1 MVVPSEMQLMIILLL
16 LLMPTPRIVHTAD
29 ALRLLVV
36 ERFGG
41 FYSDTDVVFLRFWN
55 GDSSLIRRTVVMM
68 LWHDNDCDSVLKVLL
83 FVLAVPTL
91 LSLRS
96 VANLR
101 NVIASDQEVC
111 CYNYI
116 INTLLNKII
125 SRWKK
130 DGTLMVN

>member
-1 MVVPSEMQLMIILLL
+1 MVVPSEIQLMIILLL
-16 LLMPTPRIVHTAD
+16 LMMSTPRIVHTAD

-55 GDSSLIRRTVVMM
+55 GDSSLIRRTVMIMTVT
-68 LWHDNDCDSVLKVLL
+68 VLRLL
-83 FVLAVPTL
+83 RFVLVVATL

-96 VANLR
+96 VAKLR

-116 INTLLNKII
+116 ENTLLKRII